1 MRADRGAV
9 DGAAIHAGTGSLEL
23 SVIGGGRVRGVC
35 GSGLIALADELFR
48 AGWLDRGGRLTHRV
62 PPHLRAEGK
71 WGPAIT
77 LSPDG
82 KVALWERDIAS
93 LIRAKAAV
101 FSGIRALVGSL
112 GPGAPPIDRVIV
124 SGNFGRFLNLPAAVG
139 IGLLPDLPLGRYG
152 YVGNGSLEGAALAL
166 LSREFF
172 AEMQSYV
179 SRVTYVDLAD
189 LPGYM
194 DEFTG
199 ASFLP
204 HTNPELLRLGAE
216 E

>member
-1 MRADRGAV
+1 L
-9 DGAAIHAGTGSLEL
+9 TG
-23 SVIGGGRVRGVC
+23 
-35 GSGLIALADELFR
+35 
-48 AGWLDRGGRLTHRV
+48 RV

-71 WGPAIT
+71 WGPAIA

-152 YVGNGSLEGAALAL
+152 YVGNGSLEGAALGL
-166 LSREFF
+166 LSRDFF

-194 DEFTG
+194 DEFVG

-204 HTNPELLRLGAE
+204 HTNPEWLRLGTTAR
-216 E
+216 